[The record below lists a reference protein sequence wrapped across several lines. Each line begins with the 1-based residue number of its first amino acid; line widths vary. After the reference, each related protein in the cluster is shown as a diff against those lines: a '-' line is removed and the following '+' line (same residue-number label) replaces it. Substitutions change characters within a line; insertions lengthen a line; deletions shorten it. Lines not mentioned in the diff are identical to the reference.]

1 MSETPKKKYFAYQWR
16 FSSELNTSRQHN
28 GPSCSLTMRFPP
40 KRRNKPV
47 LRAFFMGKKEV
58 YSKKC
63 REKVKIKYKWRLFF
77 TNMTLPDNLSPEN
90 QQLSPQISQTLF
102 WAWDK
107 GAGLL
112 QDPVQSGGPVFNTPT
127 IDILHTCYTQWG
139 WCSLHITSRNS
150 KSL

>member
-1 MSETPKKKYFAYQWR
+1 
-16 FSSELNTSRQHN
+16 
-28 GPSCSLTMRFPP
+28 MRFPP
-40 KRRNKPV
+40 RRRNKPV

-112 QDPVQSGGPVFNTPT
+112 SPMVMFRL
-127 IDILHTCYTQWG
+127 DIKVLG
-139 WCSLHITSRNS
+139 
-150 KSL
+150 

>member
-1 MSETPKKKYFAYQWR
+1 MSETPKKKCFAYQWR

-90 QQLSPQISQTLF
+90 QHLSPQISQTLF

-107 GAGLL
+107 GAGLARC
-112 QDPVQSGGPVFNTPT
+112 PS
-127 IDILHTCYTQWG
+127 
-139 WCSLHITSRNS
+139 SRCNNS
-150 KSL
+150 NVTESQ

>member
-1 MSETPKKKYFAYQWR
+1 
-16 FSSELNTSRQHN
+16 
-28 GPSCSLTMRFPP
+28 
-40 KRRNKPV
+40 
-47 LRAFFMGKKEV
+47 MGKKEV

-107 GAGLL
+107 GAGLT
-112 QDPVQSGGPVFNTPT
+112 SAAN
-127 IDILHTCYTQWG
+127 
-139 WCSLHITSRNS
+139 HIQKLFEPPCTVR
-150 KSL
+150 LGH

>member
-1 MSETPKKKYFAYQWR
+1 
-16 FSSELNTSRQHN
+16 
-28 GPSCSLTMRFPP
+28 
-40 KRRNKPV
+40 
-47 LRAFFMGKKEV
+47 MGKKEV

-107 GAGLL
+107 GAGLTEL
-112 QDPVQSGGPVFNTPT
+112 KGWVLEKIAAESSSADALAASTDRAVIEKMRSALMRCDGAMEVGNVVTQRSASGRMPCWEQDLLLKRFWSQ
-127 IDILHTCYTQWG
+127 D
-139 WCSLHITSRNS
+139 
-150 KSL
+150 

>member
-1 MSETPKKKYFAYQWR
+1 MSETPKKKCFAYQWR

-107 GAGLL
+107 GAGLRRSWL
-112 QDPVQSGGPVFNTPT
+112 DLAKCLDRCLPVLAPLPSVRGGFGA
-127 IDILHTCYTQWG
+127 C
-139 WCSLHITSRNS
+139 R
-150 KSL
+150 